1 MFLLLDKNHTSH
13 KRRPYFVVML
23 IYLPLTPQSDKGRMR
38 YITIKGDSLSK
49 IVLEDCSIS
58 FIVGVDV
65 QDMLA
70 CRPNPFRRHWDEA
83 EDEGLD
89 TAFPFQSESLEFVLP
104 HPILEH
110 FIEVADEGGK
120 QQEYGILVHE
130 RLGKAFPALHS
141 VTFNYYRLIKV
152 RSFIGS
158 CWLYAYYYDLGW
170 LLTASV
176 TPWIS

>member
-1 MFLLLDKNHTSH
+1 
-13 KRRPYFVVML
+13 ML

-110 FIEVADEGGK
+110 LIEVADEGGK

-130 RLGKAFPALHS
+130 RLGKAFQPCI
-141 VTFNYYRLIKV
+141 R
-152 RSFIGS
+152 
-158 CWLYAYYYDLGW
+158 
-170 LLTASV
+170 
-176 TPWIS
+176 